1 MSGMRIFLIINEGAD
16 CSAPSRL
23 SIKVQTVKNS
33 NALSLC
39 HSEERSDEESFCYRY
54 CEDPSL
60 SLRMTW
66 QETGFRH
73 RHIYALL
80 ASKPKGLL
88 RKHFDLPRNSHSL
101 AYRGTVELRSKSK
114 YLRSKPFGLDARRA
128 YMSMPKP
135 GFFLCHPERKR
146 RILARST
153 AKKIL
158 RHFVPQN
165 DKGREHYDILTVW
178 SFFDSLIGGLQMQS
192 S

>member
-1 MSGMRIFLIINEGAD
+1 MIINEGAEF
-16 CSAPSRL
+16 SAPSRL

-88 RKHFDLPRNSHSL
+88 RKHFDLLRNSHS
-101 AYRGTVELRSKSK
+101 TVPVYADECEL
-114 YLRSKPFGLDARRA
+114 LVFGAFLNSPSACR
-128 YMSMPKP
+128 K
-135 GFFLCHPERKR
+135 GFFDTLRGSGFFRSLKHFFSLKFPSVCRSR
-146 RILARST
+146 RGWDR
-153 AKKIL
+153 
-158 RHFVPQN
+158 RP
-165 DKGREHYDILTVW
+165 
-178 SFFDSLIGGLQMQS
+178 
-192 S
+192 

>member
-1 MSGMRIFLIINEGAD
+1 MIINEGAD

-88 RKHFDLPRNSHSL
+88 RKHFDLLRNSHSTVPVYADECAL
-101 AYRGTVELRSKSK
+101 LVFEPFSTVHQRVVTDFRHADRRVLRGA
-114 YLRSKPFGLDARRA
+114 P
-128 YMSMPKP
+128 
-135 GFFLCHPERKR
+135 LC
-146 RILARST
+146 
-153 AKKIL
+153 
-158 RHFVPQN
+158 F
-165 DKGREHYDILTVW
+165 
-178 SFFDSLIGGLQMQS
+178 
-192 S
+192 